1 MMRLPF
7 KPEPEAALKARV
19 PAALEVVYD
28 QKVAYYNREVA
39 KDMSKAPSGNR
50 AHVFDFEDGLRLII
64 SRDAIEKKMYVH
76 VSASLE
82 MENPLMTFLP
92 RGQRGFAMFCRGAAC
107 KIGEL
112 LSLPGPLPQHVT
124 EGKIPHWFLPCHEST
139 KEEIENEQQEQA
151 EQRYLDERGC
161 W

>member
-1 MMRLPF
+1 MRLPF

-64 SRDAIEKKMYVH
+64 SRDAIEEEVYVH

-82 MENPLMTFLP
+82 MESPLMTFLP
-92 RGQRGFAMFCRGAAC
+92 RGQRGFAMFCRGAAR

-112 LSLPGPLPQHVT
+112 LSLPGLPSGPQHVT

-139 KEEIENEQQEQA
+139 KEEIANERQEQA
-151 EQRYLDERGC
+151 APCE
-161 W
+161 